1 MRTLLKCNNS
11 KKTCSGMA
19 VKWSVAWEGKAVAQ
33 VTPTS
38 GHFLEILRG
47 QLHGSQTEAQS
58 PRLL

>member
-1 MRTLLKCNNS
+1 
-11 KKTCSGMA
+11 MA
-19 VKWSVAWEGKAVAQ
+19 VKWSVAWEGKVVAQ

-47 QLHGSQTEAQS
+47 QLHGSQAEAQS